1 MLQAARKH
9 RDSKAPGAAA
19 LPRAGNPLAEIRF
32 GARGEPLAVR
42 WRDRV
47 WPVAGEVRHW
57 FGRWPWWKAGL
68 PGGRGRAS
76 LVETE
81 FWRLPVRAAAA
92 SPLRTLELCR
102 DPRTEGWRVAKVT
115 DGT

>member
-1 MLQAARKH
+1 MTMTAMMQETTT
-9 RDSKAPGAAA
+9 AA
-19 LPRAGNPLAEIRF
+19 LDEPAEIRF

-47 WPVAGEVRHW
+47 WPVAGEVQHW
-57 FGRWPWWKAGL
+57 FGRRPWWKAGL

-81 FWRLPVRAAAA
+81 FWRLPVRAAAT

-102 DPRTEGWRVAKVT
+102 DPRTEGWRLAKVT
-115 DGT
+115 DAA